1 MAEIKI
7 LEVRKVL
14 STDPGRIGK
23 MDTIVVY
30 NIDNARVSFI
40 VLSKDPIS
48 ETDIAEAVKKEEK
61 GRTALVGKTFKVE

>member
-1 MAEIKI
+1 MPEVKI

-14 STDPGRIGK
+14 STDAGRIGK
-23 MDTIVVY
+23 MDSIVVY
-30 NIDNARVSFI
+30 NVDNARVSFV
-40 VLSKDPIS
+40 VLSKDPVT

>member
-1 MAEIKI
+1 MAEVKV

-14 STDPGRIGK
+14 STDPGRVGK

-30 NIDNARVSFI
+30 NVDNARVSFI

>member
-23 MDTIVVY
+23 MDSIVVY
-30 NIDNARVSFI
+30 NVDNTRVSFV

>member
-30 NIDNARVSFI
+30 NVDNARVSFI

>member
-14 STDPGRIGK
+14 STDPGRVGK
-23 MDTIVVY
+23 MDSIVVY
-30 NIDNARVSFI
+30 NVDNARVSFI
-40 VLSKDPIS
+40 VLQKDPIA

>member
-1 MAEIKI
+1 MPEIKI

-30 NIDNARVSFI
+30 NVDNTRVSFV